1 MQVKGWGMGL
11 LGKDA
16 PLDLDRLIETRLL
29 IQANSGGGKSWAI
42 RRLLE
47 QTHGRVQQIVL
58 DVEGEFHTLREKH
71 DYVLARPRDGDCVAH
86 PKTAALLAEK
96 ALELGVSLIA
106 DIYELKAHERL
117 AFARLFLSAIVNAP
131 KRLWHP
137 VLIIIDEAH
146 IFAPQVTGAES
157 GGAVIDLM
165 TRGRKR
171 GYCGVLATQR
181 LSKLHKDAAA
191 EAHNKVIG
199 LTTLDVDRKRAGDE
213 LGFTTKED
221 VISLRNLEPGQF
233 YAFGPALAKGV
244 NLIRFGAVETTHPR
258 PGQRAMAAPPPSE
271 KVKAALAKLTDL
283 PKEAEEE
290 QRTNETL
297 RRDLAEARR
306 KLTMAEKGAP
316 AIDPKTIEAAR
327 EDGRRAGWDQGAE
340 TMKRIA
346 VGALGGV
353 ASNAEAALAEFQRQ
367 AVAALPLPHGF
378 AKIDVRPA
386 DRFYRESPK
395 PVRPRTNGAH
405 HGQPMGK
412 GERKILIAIAQYP
425 EGVDRE
431 QLTILTGY
439 KRSSRDTYLQRL
451 RAAGYIEDGETISA
465 TQEGVDAL
473 GNFDPL
479 PTGDAL
485 RDYWLQRLGGG
496 EREIL
501 RVVIES
507 YPDAVDREVIS
518 ESTTYKRSSRDTYL
532 QRLGARK
539 LIVSTRD
546 GIRASEAL
554 FG

>member
-1 MQVKGWGMGL
+1 MTIL

-71 DYVLARPRDGDCVAH
+71 DYVLARPHDGDCVAH

-117 AFARLFLSAIVNAP
+117 AFARSFLTALVNAP

-137 VLIIIDEAH
+137 ALIVIDEAH
-146 IFAPQVTGAES
+146 VFCPQTTGAES

-171 GYCGVLATQR
+171 GFCGVLATQR

-191 EAHNKVIG
+191 EANNKLIG
-199 LTTLDVDRKRAGDE
+199 RTGLDVDMKRAAEE
-213 LGFTTKED
+213 LGITKRD
-221 VISLRNLEPGQF
+221 DMLALRTLDAGTF
-233 YAFGPALAKGV
+233 FAFGPALSLEVRQVKVGPVA
-244 NLIRFGAVETTHPR
+244 TTHPR
-258 PGQRAMAAPPPSE
+258 PGQRQAPTPPPSQ

-290 QRTNETL
+290 ARTSVDL
-297 RRDLAEARR
+297 RRELAETRR
-306 KLTMAEKGAP
+306 KLTMAERGAP
-316 AIDPKTIEAAR
+316 AVDPKAIEGARTQGYREGRQAGLLEAAPILQR
-327 EDGRRAGWDQGAE
+327 MAEGTAATAKTASEAIARALQSLPKAPLPVKIERKYSNSIPAPRRA
-340 TMKRIA
+340 T
-346 VGALGGV
+346 
-353 ASNAEAALAEFQRQ
+353 
-367 AVAALPLPHGF
+367 
-378 AKIDVRPA
+378 
-386 DRFYRESPK
+386 
-395 PVRPRTNGAH
+395 TNGHNA
-405 HGQPMGK
+405 GAAIGK
-412 GERKILIAIAQYP
+412 GERKMLTAIAQHP

-451 RAAGYIEDGETISA
+451 RAAGYIEDGQTITA
-465 TQEGVDAL
+465 TQEGVGTL
-473 GNFDPL
+473 GDFDPL

-485 RDYWLQRLGGG
+485 AHYWMQRLSGG

-501 RVVIES
+501 RVVLDA
-507 YPDAVDREVIS
+507 YPQSVDRDAIGTE
-518 ESTTYKRSSRDTYL
+518 TAYKRSSRDTYL
-532 QRLGARK
+532 QRLCARK
-539 LIVSTRD
+539 LIVSNRN
-546 GIRASEAL
+546 GVRASGAL